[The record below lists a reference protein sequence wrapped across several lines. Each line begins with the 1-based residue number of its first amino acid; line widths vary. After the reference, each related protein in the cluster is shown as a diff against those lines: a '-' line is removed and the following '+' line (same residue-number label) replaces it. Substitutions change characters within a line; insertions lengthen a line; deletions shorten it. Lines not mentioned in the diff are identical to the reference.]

1 LSSPYPFQE
10 NDAYSYEFTTD
21 QGIKYAIYF
30 LDYSYMFSEYPSIAE
45 HVFMFN
51 IDAISGVPDET
62 ISDDRIGYTVFQ
74 VFKIFFEKVDNV
86 AVYVCDTLDE
96 RHLARKRKFDLWYW
110 KFNDGSL
117 LKEDGIAV
125 IEGTPIYNSLL
136 VHKSNKH
143 WPEIILAYSELN
155 ERAGE
160 K

>member
-1 LSSPYPFQE
+1 LLSPYILQE
-10 NDAYSYEFTTD
+10 NNAYSYEFVTD
-21 QGIKYAIYF
+21 QEIRYAIYF
-30 LDYSYMFSEYPSIAE
+30 LDYSYMFSDYPSIAE
-45 HVFMFN
+45 NVFAFN
-51 IDAISGVPDET
+51 IDVVSGEPSDSVTDE
-62 ISDDRIGYTVFQ
+62 RIGITIFE
-74 VFKIFFEKVDNV
+74 VFKIFFSKIDNV

-96 RHLARKRKFDLWYW
+96 RHLARKRKFDLWFW

-143 WPEIILAYSELN
+143 WPEIVLAYNELN

>member
-1 LSSPYPFQE
+1 LSSPYVLLE
-10 NDAYSYEFTTD
+10 NDAYSYEFVTD

-30 LDYSYMFSEYPSIAE
+30 LDYGYMFSDYPSIAE
-45 HVFMFN
+45 NIFMFN
-51 IDAISGVPDET
+51 IDVISGKPDDSFADE
-62 ISDDRIGYTVFQ
+62 RIGITVFE
-74 VFKIFFEKVDNV
+74 VFKIFFSKIENV

-96 RHLARKRKFDLWYW
+96 RHLARKRKFDLWFW

-143 WPEIILAYSELN
+143 WPEIILAYNELN
-155 ERAGE
+155 ERAGQ

>member
-1 LSSPYPFQE
+1 LSSPYILLE
-10 NDAYSYEFTTD
+10 NDAYSYEFVTD
-21 QGIKYAIYF
+21 QGIRYAIYF
-30 LDYSYMFSEYPSIAE
+30 LDYGYMFSDYPNIAE
-45 HVFMFN
+45 NIFTFN
-51 IDAISGVPDET
+51 IDVISGKPDDSSADE
-62 ISDDRIGYTVFQ
+62 RIGVTIFE
-74 VFKIFFEKVDNV
+74 VFKVFFSKIENV

-96 RHLARKRKFDLWYW
+96 RHLARKRKFDLWFW

-143 WPEIILAYSELN
+143 WPAIVLAYNELN
-155 ERAGE
+155 ERARE